1 MSGSDKIHKTATN
14 WRDSIF
20 EDLCALSDSN
30 LRRQLRLLSGPQ
42 GPLIRF
48 EGREVIHLAGN
59 NYLGLA
65 DHPALAEAAAGA
77 ASEWGSSA
85 AASPLISGY
94 MEPHEALS
102 RRLAHFKDKE
112 AAILFGSGFL
122 ANLGL
127 ISSLAGEGDA
137 VFSDRL
143 NHASITDGCRLSRAK
158 VHVFE
163 HNDMNNL
170 EDKLKR
176 ATGVRRRLI
185 VVDGVFSMDGDLAPL
200 GDLADLAEDYGAI
213 LLVDEAHATGVIG
226 PEGKGAAAHFG
237 VQAGVGVSMGTLGK
251 ALASYGAFACSE
263 PNVIDYLV
271 NRARTFIYS
280 TALPPSVLAAAGA
293 ALDLASGE
301 EGERRRRRLANLCG
315 IFRAGLEGMGFE
327 TPERAGGAEVP
338 IFPIVV
344 GGAEDALALANHM
357 LAAGVFV
364 LAIRPPT
371 VPEGTCR
378 LRATLIATHTE
389 AQIGH
394 ALNALDRGIKK
405 LGIGP
410 H

>member
-1 MSGSDKIHKTATN
+1 
-14 WRDSIF
+14 
-20 EDLCALSDSN
+20 
-30 LRRQLRLLSGPQ
+30 
-42 GPLIRF
+42 
-48 EGREVIHLAGN
+48 
-59 NYLGLA
+59 
-65 DHPALAEAAAGA
+65 
-77 ASEWGSSA
+77 
-85 AASPLISGY
+85 
-94 MEPHEALS
+94 MEPHEALC
-102 RRLAHFKDKE
+102 RQLAQFKDKE

-127 ISSLAGEGDA
+127 VSSLAGEGDA

-158 VHVFE
+158 VHVFG
-163 HNDMNNL
+163 HNDMNDL
-170 EDKLKR
+170 GDKLKG
-176 ATGVRRRLI
+176 ATGARRRLI

-200 GDLADLAEDYGAI
+200 GDLAALAGDHDAI

-263 PNVIDYLV
+263 SGVIDYLI

-280 TALPPSVLAAAGA
+280 TALPPSVLAAAGS
-293 ALDLASGE
+293 ALDLASGG
-301 EGERRRRRLANLCG
+301 EGDRRRGRLAALCG
-315 IFRAGLEGMGFE
+315 MFRAGLEGMGFE

-344 GGAEDALALANHM
+344 GGAGDALALADHM
-357 LAAGVFV
+357 LAAGIFL

-378 LRATLIATHTE
+378 LRATLTATHTE

-394 ALNALDRGIKK
+394 VLDALESGIKK

-410 H
+410 R

>member
-200 GDLADLAEDYGAI
+200 GDLADLAEDHGAI

-263 PNVIDYLV
+263 PSVIDYLV

-315 IFRAGLEGMGFE
+315 MFRAGLEGMGFE

-378 LRATLIATHTE
+378 LRATLTATHTE

>member
-200 GDLADLAEDYGAI
+200 GDLADLAEDHGAI

-263 PNVIDYLV
+263 PSVIDYLV

-315 IFRAGLEGMGFE
+315 MFRAGLEGMGFE

>member
-1 MSGSDKIHKTATN
+1 MSGSDNVQKTATN
-14 WRDSIF
+14 WRDSIL
-20 EDLCALSDSN
+20 EDLGALSDGN
-30 LRRQLRLLSGPQ
+30 LRRRLRLLSGPQ

-65 DHPALAEAAAGA
+65 DHPALAAAAAGA

-94 MEPHEALS
+94 MEPHEGLS
-102 RRLAHFKDKE
+102 RRLAQFKDKE

-127 ISSLAGEGDA
+127 ISSLVGEGDA
-137 VFSDRL
+137 VFSDKL

-163 HNDMNNL
+163 HNDMNDL

-176 ATGVRRRLI
+176 ETGARRRLI

-200 GDLADLAEDYGAI
+200 GDLAALAEDHDAI

-263 PNVIDYLV
+263 SNVIDYLV

-280 TALPPSVLAAAGA
+280 TALPPAVLAAAGA

-301 EGERRRRRLANLCG
+301 EGDRRRGRLADLCG
-315 IFRAGLEGMGFE
+315 MFRAGLEGMGFE

-344 GGAEDALALANHM
+344 GGAKDALALAEHM
-357 LAAGVFV
+357 LAAGVFL

-378 LRATLIATHTE
+378 LRATLTATHTE

-394 ALNALDRGIKK
+394 ALDALDSGIKK

-410 H
+410 R

>member
-1 MSGSDKIHKTATN
+1 MATN
-14 WRDSIF
+14 WRDSIL
-20 EDLCALSDSN
+20 EDLGALSDSN
-30 LRRQLRLLSGPQ
+30 LRRKLRLLSGAQ
-42 GPLIRF
+42 GPLIHF

-65 DHPALAEAAAGA
+65 DHPALADAAAKA

-102 RRLAHFKDKE
+102 RQLAQFKDKE

-137 VFSDRL
+137 IFSDKL

-158 VHVFE
+158 VHVFA
-163 HNDMNNL
+163 HSDMNDL
-170 EDKLKR
+170 EDKLDK
-176 ATGVRRRLI
+176 ATGARRRLI

-200 GDLADLAEDYGAI
+200 DDLAALAECHDAI

-237 VQAGVGVSMGTLGK
+237 VQSGVGVSMGTLGK
-251 ALASYGAFACSE
+251 ALASYGAFACSDFE
-263 PNVIDYLV
+263 VIDYLV

-280 TALPPSVLAAAGA
+280 TALPPGVLAAAGA
-293 ALDLASGE
+293 AIELASGE
-301 EGERRRRRLANLCG
+301 EGARRRGRLADLCG
-315 IFRAGLEGMGFE
+315 VFRAGLEEMGFE
-327 TPERAGGAEVP
+327 MPGRSGDAEVP
-338 IFPIVV
+338 IFPIIV
-344 GGAEDALALANHM
+344 GEAKDALALADHM
-357 LAAGVFV
+357 LDAGVFL

-378 LRATLIATHTE
+378 LRATLTATHTA

-394 ALNALDRGIKK
+394 VLDALESGIKK

-410 H
+410 QKV

>member
-1 MSGSDKIHKTATN
+1 
-14 WRDSIF
+14 
-20 EDLCALSDSN
+20 
-30 LRRQLRLLSGPQ
+30 
-42 GPLIRF
+42 
-48 EGREVIHLAGN
+48 
-59 NYLGLA
+59 
-65 DHPALAEAAAGA
+65 
-77 ASEWGSSA
+77 
-85 AASPLISGY
+85 
-94 MEPHEALS
+94 
-102 RRLAHFKDKE
+102 
-112 AAILFGSGFL
+112 
-122 ANLGL
+122 
-127 ISSLAGEGDA
+127 
-137 VFSDRL
+137 
-143 NHASITDGCRLSRAK
+143 
-158 VHVFE
+158 
-163 HNDMNNL
+163 
-170 EDKLKR
+170 
-176 ATGVRRRLI
+176 
-185 VVDGVFSMDGDLAPL
+185 
-200 GDLADLAEDYGAI
+200 
-213 LLVDEAHATGVIG
+213 
-226 PEGKGAAAHFG
+226 
-237 VQAGVGVSMGTLGK
+237 MGTLGK

-315 IFRAGLEGMGFE
+315 MFRAGLEGMGFE